1 VRSISPVLL
10 DVPGVYSVAQ
20 QGTCGDALENFY
32 RCEKHLEIQLQQRPS
47 YGGVPVDSWSSA
59 ARHDA
64 PLALGGKL
72 PTREAEPRMA
82 RVASQHSS
90 GGAASSQC
98 SSNGAQGGSSGADA
112 DRFCHE
118 LEDDEDA
125 STSFLS
131 KRFSPPGKGKIDGA
145 SPGPQAPAARRQ
157 WKQALNAEQVQSN
170 CMFACIYIVR
180 DDRERDR
187 EMFVGAT
194 FSGHLHRRVNSKCI
208 PLFICRLSLV
218 RLVRVSVVINLANLV
233 VVLKKLSRL
242 VRDSCRGAGKNH
254 LQANA

>member
-1 VRSISPVLL
+1 MSPVLL

-59 ARHDA
+59 ARRDA

-72 PTREAEPRMA
+72 PTMEAEPRMA

-180 DDRERDR
+180 DDRERNR
-187 EMFVGAT
+187 EISIGTT
-194 FSGHLHRRVNSKCI
+194 FSKHLHRIVNSMCI
-208 PLFICRLSLV
+208 PRQSQGLY
-218 RLVRVSVVINLANLV
+218 VSVCTSCSSFGSSVI
-233 VVLKKLSRL
+233 
-242 VRDSCRGAGKNH
+242 CCFCKNK
-254 LQANA
+254 